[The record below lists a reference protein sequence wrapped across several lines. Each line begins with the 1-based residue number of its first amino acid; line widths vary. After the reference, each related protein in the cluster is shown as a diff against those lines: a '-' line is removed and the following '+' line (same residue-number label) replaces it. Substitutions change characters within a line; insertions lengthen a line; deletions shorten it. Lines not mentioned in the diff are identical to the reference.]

1 MFNFFKKKQAEPEE
15 IELASIKIH
24 IGENSQ
30 EPRIAINLEEY
41 DDKSLNSL
49 AKLVNLL
56 TEDSLVIETI
66 NIIKNFCMESNQE
79 EVLLFLLSQIHNTQ
93 YIKKMEEEQK
103 SSKPCIKPSE
113 LYQA

>member
-1 MFNFFKKKQAEPEE
+1 MFNFFKKKQIEPED
-15 IELASIKIH
+15 IELASIKIY
-24 IGENSQ
+24 ISEKTK
-30 EPRIAINLEEY
+30 EPRITIDIEEY
-41 DDKSLNSL
+41 DEPSLNAL

-66 NIIKNFCMESNQE
+66 NIIKNFCIESKQE

-103 SSKPCIKPSE
+103 NSKPCIKPSE

>member
-1 MFNFFKKKQAEPEE
+1 ME
-15 IELASIKIH
+15 
-24 IGENSQ
+24 

-41 DDKSLNSL
+41 DEVSLNAL

-56 TEDSLVIETI
+56 TEDSLVVETI
-66 NIIKNFCMESNQE
+66 NIIKNFCMESKQE

-93 YIKKMEEEQK
+93 YLKKMEEEQK
-103 SSKPCIKPSE
+103 NSKPCIKPSE